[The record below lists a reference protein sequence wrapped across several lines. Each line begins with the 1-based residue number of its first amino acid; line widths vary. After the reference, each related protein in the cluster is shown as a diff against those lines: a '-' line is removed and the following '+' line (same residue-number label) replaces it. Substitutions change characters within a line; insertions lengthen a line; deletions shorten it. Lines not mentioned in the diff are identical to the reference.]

1 VNDVLEGA
9 VRQGEDYTQLYASA
23 LPQLVIV
30 ATVSGFSMYVWRW
43 RVVWRVKLPRTPSL
57 KSPTDGNSLG
67 VMPRHVTTPR
77 IGLQVESEVTTARP
91 VADVAQLVRVHHG
104 PYALHVASA
113 TSIEVTA
120 MIEPVGSWTTAPG

>member
-1 VNDVLEGA
+1 VNGVLEGA

-30 ATVSGFSMYVWRW
+30 ATVSGFSMYIWRW
-43 RVVWRVKLPRTPSL
+43 RVAWRVKLPRTPSL
-57 KSPTDGNSLG
+57 NSPTDGNSLG
-67 VMPRHVTTPR
+67 VMPRQVTTPR
-77 IGLQVESEVTTARP
+77 IGLQLSRRSRPCVRSRTLLSLSGFTTDHMP
-91 VADVAQLVRVHHG
+91 CTL
-104 PYALHVASA
+104 PSA